1 MVFGMTKRVGAGL
14 FLALAVAFLIVN
26 RGAYKGYFQDD
37 EIDNISW
44 TSLLSPAD
52 YLKEALS
59 PRFAVTNF
67 RPVGHFYFREAQHF
81 FQLDFPKYVAIVQ
94 ALHLLNVW
102 LVWLLARKLGAPPL
116 AAAAGCVFFTFH
128 MALFDAVWKP
138 MYVFDVLCA
147 TFCLASILLYAH
159 ARWILS
165 FIAFWLAY
173 KAKELA
179 IMLPVVLACYELW
192 FGRRRWKPLVPF
204 FLVSL
209 SFGVQGLLFNP
220 NRDNDYTFR
229 FTAAALARTSV
240 YYAGRIFL
248 LPYLGFLLPAAAL
261 MAPNRR
267 TCFGLA
273 LMGLFLAPLFFLP
286 GRMFSAYCYLPF
298 TGLAIAFAGLCEAS
312 RPMVVAVF
320 FLLWLPADYA
330 ALRAQRRAT
339 LAQDDAVREWVTTLA
354 EYAGAGQRVQAVVYS
369 GAPQGFARWGVE
381 GAIKYLFRGS
391 DPEIH
396 AVDEP
401 GAKQAFQRDNVALL
415 TWEDTAQKLD
425 IASHTPQSRDA
436 SYVQI
441 GKATPVWQLD
451 EGWYARERDY
461 RWIAPAAAAHVWRP
475 EGARQFALRVN
486 IGPDLLE
493 KVGPVTVAVALGD
506 VALEPRR
513 FTSKGWQEARWDIAP
528 EPAGEV
534 RIAFQ
539 VSPGYRSPEESREL
553 GVAIGGFGF
562 VPR

>member
-1 MVFGMTKRVGAGL
+1 
-14 FLALAVAFLIVN
+14 
-26 RGAYKGYFQDD
+26 
-37 EIDNISW
+37 
-44 TSLLSPAD
+44 
-52 YLKEALS
+52 
-59 PRFAVTNF
+59 
-67 RPVGHFYFREAQHF
+67 
-81 FQLDFPKYVAIVQ
+81 
-94 ALHLLNVW
+94 
-102 LVWLLARKLGAPPL
+102 
-116 AAAAGCVFFTFH
+116 

-179 IMLPVVLACYELW
+179 IMLPVVLVCYEIW
-192 FGRRRWKPLVPF
+192 FGRRRWKPLLPF
-204 FLVSL
+204 FLVSF

-240 YYAGRIFL
+240 YYAGRVFL
-248 LPYLGFLLPAAAL
+248 MPYLGFLLPAAAL

-267 TCFGLA
+267 TWSGLA
-273 LMGLFLAPLFFLP
+273 LMGLFLAPLLFLP

-298 TGLAIAFAGLCEAS
+298 TGLAIAFAGLCEAGS
-312 RPMVVAVF
+312 PMVVAVF
-320 FLLWLPADYA
+320 FLLW
-330 ALRAQRRAT
+330 RRAT
-339 LAQDDAVREWVTTLA
+339 LAQDDSAREWVTALA
-354 EYAGAGQRVQAVVYS
+354 KYAGTGPQVGALIYS
-369 GAPQGFARWGVE
+369 GGPQGFARWGVE

-401 GAKQAFQRDNVALL
+401 GAKQAFQRGNVALL

-425 IASHTPQSRDA
+425 IVSHAPQSRDA
-436 SYVQI
+436 SYVEI
-441 GKATPVWQLD
+441 GGATPVWQLD

-461 RWIAPAAAAHVWRP
+461 RWIAPAASAHLWRP

-486 IGPDLLE
+486 IGPELLE
-493 KVGPVTVAVALGD
+493 KVGPVTVAVTLGG

-513 FTSKGWQEARWDIAP
+513 FTAKGWQEDRWALAP
-528 EPAGEV
+528 QPAGEV
-534 RIAFQ
+534 TVAFR
-539 VSPGYRSPEESREL
+539 VSPGYRSPGESRQL
-553 GVAIGGFGF
+553 GVAVGGFGF
-562 VPR
+562 VPK